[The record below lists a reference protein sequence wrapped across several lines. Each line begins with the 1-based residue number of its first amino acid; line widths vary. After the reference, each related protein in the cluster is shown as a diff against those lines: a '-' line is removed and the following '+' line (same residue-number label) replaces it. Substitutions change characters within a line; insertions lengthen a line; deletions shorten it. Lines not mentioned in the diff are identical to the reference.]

1 MDRKQSGFT
10 LIEALVVMVLM
21 VAAIITI
28 APMIQWMRLQGAGH
42 AVDALQAD
50 LQLARCM
57 AISRRKICAVQFNR
71 PSLNHYIN
79 VLNRRHRDLGDYR
92 GGVHFMPRGPDG
104 LKMAEEITFNGRGMS
119 TSIAPADIFI
129 AGDNE
134 LHPYRLRVLL
144 PGGISVWRWDG
155 NTWR

>member
-42 AVDALQAD
+42 AADALQAD

-57 AISRRKICAVQFNR
+57 AISRRKICTVQFNR
-71 PSLNHYIN
+71 PSLNQYIN
-79 VLNRRHRDLGDYR
+79 VLNRRHRNLEDYR

-104 LKMAEEITFNGRGMS
+104 LNMAEEINFNGRGMS

-134 LHPYRLRVLL
+134 LRPYRLRVLL

-155 NTWR
+155 KAWR